1 MKPPL
6 RAFALFSA
14 LAFFASA
21 ASAQIIGREQ
31 GGGGRT
37 VSGSIAFMGGAPVA
51 VQVTIESSNRSI
63 NRTMMSDGSGSF
75 TASGLPPG
83 EYFIT
88 LDAPGFVRQR
98 ESIDVTPGTGV
109 LVFQFMLRPAPI
121 STGATPGDPIA
132 VASLKVPPAAHKE
145 FEAGLADW
153 KHNDFKAARLRFEKA
168 LEKHHDF
175 PEALWAIAQLDL
187 AEGQNRQALERLQR
201 AVEIAPSFYH
211 GQLSLSR
218 VLNQGGQAQASL
230 EAADKAVAAR
240 PDLWEGHYQRGLAA
254 LALSQTTIVQECAV
268 KLESLAKGSLPEA
281 RLLRAGVLLQKGDY
295 SAARTE
301 LEAFLEA
308 APQHPSAALAS
319 SILAQLKSPR

>member
-1 MKPPL
+1 MKRL
-6 RAFALFSA
+6 SSAFALFSA

-37 VSGSIAFMGGAPVA
+37 ISGSIAFMGGAPVA

-75 TASGLPPG
+75 SASGLPPG
-83 EYFIT
+83 EYYIT

-98 ESIDVTPGTGV
+98 ESIDVPPGTGV

-121 STGATPGDPIA
+121 STGATPGDPIT

-153 KHNDFKAARLRFEKA
+153 KNNDPKAARQRFEKA
-168 LEKHHDF
+168 LEKHRDF

-187 AEGQNRQALERLQR
+187 AEGQTQQAMQRLQR
-201 AVEIAPSFYH
+201 AVEIAPAFYH

-218 VLNQGGQAQASL
+218 VLNQSGEPQASM

-254 LALSQTTIVQECAV
+254 LALNQTAIVQECTV

-281 RLLRAGVLLQKGDY
+281 RLLRAGVLLQKGDLG
-295 SAARTE
+295 AAQAE
-301 LEAFLEA
+301 LEAFLQA
-308 APQHPSAALAS
+308 APQHPNADLARNV
-319 SILAQLKSPR
+319 LAQLKAPK